1 MSNLPNRIPQP
12 KAYPLLRNLP
22 SIDSNTPVQ
31 SMMELAKQYGPF
43 FRLEFPGR
51 ELFVVCS
58 QELVNELCDE
68 QRFDKKVHAAL
79 WKIRDFAG
87 DGLFTANTQEP
98 NWSLAHRILMP
109 AFGPASLQDMFDSMV
124 DIAEQMLLKWERE
137 GPAHAIDVADNFTRL
152 TLDTIALC
160 AFDYRF
166 NSFYERELHPFVGAM
181 VRALN
186 ESGRRSRRLSLQTR
200 LMLIT
205 QRQYTEDIRV
215 MHQVA
220 DELIAERRKNP
231 APDVKDLL
239 NRMLLAADPITGE
252 RLSDENIRYQMVT
265 FLIAGHETTS
275 GMLSFTLYE
284 LLQNPECL
292 AKARAEVEAVLGN
305 ESPRFEHLS
314 RLVYLDQVLKESL
327 RLWPTAPAFAVHPK
341 AEQEMLGG
349 CYPIQQGQ
357 VLFVLLPMLHRDP
370 LVWGDD
376 VETFNPDRMAPE
388 LFEQLPPNAWKPFG
402 NGQRACIGRPF
413 AMQEALLILAMILQR
428 FDLAKVDANYQL
440 KVKET
445 LTLKPEGFFVTAKRR
460 SAFATAPMRRATQA
474 VASATAQ
481 VAAVTEP
488 LDSAKTPM
496 QVLFGSNSGSCESFA
511 QRIATEAHRHGYRAT
526 TAPLD
531 SAVDHLSKDGPVII
545 VTATYEGQPPD
556 NARQFVGW
564 LDSLPPGACDG
575 VHFAVFGCGN
585 RDWTRTY
592 QAIPKRIDSGL
603 TAAGASRLVDRGE
616 ADAREGL
623 FSAFDAWSATLWNTI
638 GLAKNTDPN
647 PSTTHPALEIEFVS
661 ATRDPLLRVNHLETG
676 FVVENRELVNLSSP
690 IGRSK
695 RHLEITLPT
704 GMKYRSGDYLA
715 VLPTNPPEN
724 VDRVLRRFG
733 LSYDAQIMI
742 HRSDAVQTF
751 LPTDQPVMIGELIS
765 SYVELGLAATPLQ
778 IEQLAVATPCPP
790 EKKQLERWIADKSA
804 YTEEIQN
811 KRVSILDL
819 LERFASCGLPLAAYL
834 QMLQPLKPRQYS
846 ISSSPLWSP
855 DHCTLTLSV
864 ISGTSWSGQ
873 GTYFG
878 VASNYLAQAKPGTK
892 VAVAVR
898 PSNPGFHLPDHNTQP
913 IIMVAAG
920 SGVAPF
926 RGFIQE
932 LALRGTPNGVAPCS
946 VLLYYGCCHPDVD
959 YLYRDEF
966 LAWEQEG
973 FVQLRPAFSRLD
985 GSAKQYVQDR
995 LWTERAEVMN
1005 LIENGAK
1012 IFVCGEGRKMAPA
1025 VRETFGRMHQERT
1038 GADDTNVERWL
1049 TNLESSIRY
1058 VVDVF
1063 G

>member
-1 MSNLPNRIPQP
+1 
-12 KAYPLLRNLP
+12 
-22 SIDSNTPVQ
+22 
-31 SMMELAKQYGPF
+31 MMELAKQYGPI

-51 ELFVVCS
+51 ELLVVCS

-79 WKIRDFAG
+79 RKIREFAG
-87 DGLFTANTQEP
+87 DGLFTAESNEP
-98 NWSLAHRILMP
+98 NWAIAHRILMP
-109 AFGPASLQDMFDSMV
+109 AFGPASLHEMFDSMV
-124 DIAEQMLLKWERE
+124 DIAEQMMLKWERE

-160 AFDYRF
+160 AFAYRF

-181 VRALN
+181 VRALD
-186 ESGRRSRRLSLQTR
+186 ESGKRSRRLPLQTR
-200 LMLIT
+200 LMLTT

-239 NRMLLAADPITGE
+239 NRMLLAEDPVTGS

-284 LLQNPECL
+284 LLANPECL
-292 AKARAEVEAVLGN
+292 AKARAEVDAVLGN
-305 ESPRFEHLS
+305 EAPRFEHLS
-314 RLVYLDQVLKESL
+314 QLVYLDQVFKESL
-327 RLWPTAPAFAVHPK
+327 RLWPTAPAFAVYPK
-341 AEQEMLGG
+341 AEQELIGG
-349 CYPIQQGQ
+349 CYQIQKGQ

-370 LVWGDD
+370 KVWGDD
-376 VETFNPDRMAPE
+376 VERFNPDRMAPE
-388 LFEQLPPNAWKPFG
+388 RFEKLPPNSWKPFG

-413 AMQEALLILAMILQR
+413 AMQEALLVLAMILQR
-428 FDLAKVDANYQL
+428 FDLSKVDPDYQL

-445 LTLKPEGFFVTAKRR
+445 LTLKPEGFLVNAKRR
-460 SAFATAPMRRATQA
+460 TAVPISARQKSKAAPTAPA
-474 VASATAQ
+474 VASSPA
-481 VAAVTEP
+481 E
-488 LDSAKTPM
+488 LRNSARVPM
-496 QVLFGSNSGSCESFA
+496 QILFGSNSGSSESFA
-511 QRIATEAHRHGYRAT
+511 QRIATEAPRHGYAAT
-526 TAPLD
+526 IGSLD
-531 SAVDHLSKDGPVII
+531 SAVGRLAHDGVVII

-556 NARQFVGW
+556 NAREFVKW
-564 LDSLPPGACDG
+564 LDQRSPGECAG
-575 VHFAVFGCGN
+575 IRFAVFGCGN

-592 QAIPKRIDSGL
+592 QAIPKRIDAGL
-603 TAAGASRLVDRGE
+603 AAAGASRLLDRGE
-616 ADAREGL
+616 ADARDGL
-623 FSAFDAWSATLWNTI
+623 FGAFDVWSATLWKTI
-638 GLAKNTDPN
+638 GLEHQRDPN
-647 PSTTHPALEIEFVS
+647 PSTTYPALEIEFVS
-661 ATRDPLLRVNHLETG
+661 SSRDPLLRLNQLETG
-676 FVVENRELVNLSSP
+676 FVVENRELVNLTSP

-695 RHLEITLPT
+695 RHLEITLPP

-733 LSYDAQIMI
+733 LSYDAQLMI
-742 HRSDAVQTF
+742 HRADSVQTF
-751 LPTDQPVMIGELIS
+751 LPTGQPVMIGELIS
-765 SYVELGLAATPLQ
+765 SYVELGLAATVLQ

-790 EKKQLERWIADKSA
+790 EKKQLERWVADKTA
-804 YTEEIQN
+804 YTDEIQD
-811 KRVSILDL
+811 KRVSVLDL
-819 LERFASCGLPLAAYL
+819 LERFPSCGLPLAAYL

-873 GTYFG
+873 GTYYG
-878 VASNYLAQAKPGTK
+878 VASSYLAQVKPGTK

-898 PSNPGFHLPDHNTQP
+898 PSNPGFHLPDLNNQP
-913 IIMVAAG
+913 IIMVGAG
-920 SGVAPF
+920 SGIAPF

-932 LALRGTPNGVAPCS
+932 LALRGSSTGSAPS
-946 VLLYYGCCHPDVD
+946 PVLLYYGCCHPDVD

-966 LAWEQEG
+966 AAWEHEG
-973 FVQLRPAFSRLD
+973 FVQMRPAFSRLE
-985 GSAKQYVQDR
+985 GAEKQHVQDR
-995 LWTERAEVMN
+995 LWTERAEVMS

-1025 VRETFGRMHQERT
+1025 VREVFGRMHQERT
-1038 GADDTNVERWL
+1038 GADSLQVEQWL
-1049 TNLESSIRY
+1049 TDLENSIRY